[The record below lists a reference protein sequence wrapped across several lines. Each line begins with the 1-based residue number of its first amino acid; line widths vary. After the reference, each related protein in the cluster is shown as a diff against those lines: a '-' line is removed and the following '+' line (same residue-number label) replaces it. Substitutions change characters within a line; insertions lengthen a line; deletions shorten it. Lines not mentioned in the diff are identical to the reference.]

1 MNLKE
6 IREIIDLIS
15 RTDVSEIEIEKAGM
29 RVRVRRGALPAAA
42 PSAHG
47 TEALMPPPAAG
58 AIPAAPSAGAEE
70 TKRDDGVLIRAPI
83 VGTFYRSPA
92 PEAKPYVEVGD
103 AVKKGQIIGLIEAMK
118 LMNEIE
124 SEADGRVAEILAEN
138 AKPVEY
144 GTPLFRIEPAVPATR
159 V

>member
-6 IREIIDLIS
+6 IREIIDLII
-15 RTDVSEIEIEKAGM
+15 RTDVSEIEIEKSGI
-29 RVRVRRGALPAAA
+29 RVRVRRPDRIGAA
-42 PSAHG
+42 
-47 TEALMPPPAAG
+47 PPPAHG
-58 AIPAAPSAGAEE
+58 AEMVVSAAAVPIPAQTAAGEA
-70 TKRDDGVLIRAPI
+70 KRDEGVLICAPI

-103 AVKKGQIIGLIEAMK
+103 VVKKGQVLGLIEAMK

-144 GTPLFRIEPAVPATR
+144 GTPLFRIEPAAPAAR

>member
-6 IREIIDLIS
+6 IREIIDLIT
-15 RTDVSEIEIEKAGM
+15 RTDVSEIEIEKAGI
-29 RVRVRRGALPAAA
+29 RVRVRRGALPAAV

-47 TEALMPPPAAG
+47 TEALMPPPA
-58 AIPAAPSAGAEE
+58 AGAEE

-144 GTPLFRIEPAVPATR
+144 GTPLFRIEPAVSATR

>member
-6 IREIIDLIS
+6 IREIIDLII
-15 RTDVSEIEIEKAGM
+15 RTDVSEIEIEKSGI
-29 RVRVRRGALPAAA
+29 RVRVRRGALPAA
-42 PSAHG
+42 
-47 TEALMPPPAAG
+47 PPPAH
-58 AIPAAPSAGAEE
+58 GAEMVVSAAAVPIQAQTAAGE
-70 TKRDDGVLIRAPI
+70 AKRDEGVLICAPI
-83 VGTFYRSPA
+83 VGTFYRSAA

-103 AVKKGQIIGLIEAMK
+103 VVKKGQVLGLIEAMK

-144 GTPLFRIEPAVPATR
+144 GTPLFRIEPAVPAAR

>member
-6 IREIIDLIS
+6 IREIIDLII
-15 RTDVSEIEIEKAGM
+15 RTDVSEIEIEKSGI
-29 RVRVRRGALPAAA
+29 RVRVRRGALPAA
-42 PSAHG
+42 
-47 TEALMPPPAAG
+47 PPPAH
-58 AIPAAPSAGAEE
+58 GAEMVVSAAAAVPISAQTAAGE
-70 TKRDDGVLIRAPI
+70 AKRDEGVLICAPI

-92 PEAKPYVEVGD
+92 PEAKPYVEIGD
-103 AVKKGQIIGLIEAMK
+103 VVKKGQVLGLIEAMK

-144 GTPLFRIEPAVPATR
+144 GTPLFRIEPAAPAAR